1 MQWICFMYPSLTVPL
16 FIYMPVLTRRS
27 WGGRSGYWFCLCFDD
42 LPNEFSNCS
51 NDDVIIACLFF
62 VVVFFSFYYQHYI
75 LNNQFNPT
83 TFDWSAC
90 TKQGKWP
97 VVYLFARVSIL
108 SLSTYFY
115 LGPSWSWSY
124 GSWIY
129 NYLCNQCLSP
139 LKLWVWTRSW
149 RGVLDTTL
157 CNKVCQWLVT
167 GRWFFPGTPVAST
180 NKTDPHDIT
189 EILLKVALSTP

>member
-1 MQWICFMYPSLTVPL
+1 MYPSLTVPL
-16 FIYMPVLTRRS
+16 FIYMPVLTRRG

-51 NDDVIIACLFF
+51 NDEVIIACLFF
-62 VVVFFSFYYQHYI
+62 VVFFSFYYQHYI

-115 LGPSWSWSY
+115 LGPSKIHSVNRRNRGKINTLNVPPNPA
-124 GSWIY
+124 GSVQAY
-129 NYLCNQCLSP
+129 
-139 LKLWVWTRSW
+139 R
-149 RGVLDTTL
+149 
-157 CNKVCQWLVT
+157 
-167 GRWFFPGTPVAST
+167 
-180 NKTDPHDIT
+180 
-189 EILLKVALSTP
+189 